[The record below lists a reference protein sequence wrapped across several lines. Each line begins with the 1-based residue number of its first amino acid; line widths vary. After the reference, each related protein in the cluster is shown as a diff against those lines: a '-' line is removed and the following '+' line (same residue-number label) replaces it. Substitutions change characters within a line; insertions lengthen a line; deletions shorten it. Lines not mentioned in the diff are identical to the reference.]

1 MNYGARF
8 LEEGVFGTRVVSL
21 HCCLILTE
29 SHVVLC
35 NFDEGVG
42 CSVMIVTKCG
52 LIVQQ
57 SFVMI
62 GQTVIHRLLTSLDV
76 PKSVEKSASPV
87 QR

>member
-1 MNYGARF
+1 MGRDFQGRTFGAR
-8 LEEGVFGTRVVSL
+8 VVNL

-29 SHVVLC
+29 THVVLC
-35 NFDEGVG
+35 NFDESVG

-52 LIVQQ
+52 LVVQQ
-57 SFVMI
+57 SLVMI

-76 PKSVEKSASPV
+76 PKSMEKSASSV